1 MGTYENYI
9 GYMARIISKRI
20 AEYKKDVNEAKC
32 NTALASRTVSHHV
45 DILWDNT
52 RIVKQVEPEKEKI
65 VEVTKIYETK
75 KGHYVLDPTLINN
88 TWKWCEKN
96 KKPATNNNI
105 H

>member
-1 MGTYENYI
+1 MKPNVIQHWPAEQSATMQTYYGT
-9 GYMARIISKRI
+9 
-20 AEYKKDVNEAKC
+20 
-32 NTALASRTVSHHV
+32 
-45 DILWDNT
+45 T